1 MFGKGTFTKKNG
13 DVLIG
18 EFINGLINGKGR
30 YENAI
35 GEKYIGEFLSG
46 KKHGVGKLYN
56 KEGKL
61 IQVGNWK
68 NYK

>member
-35 GEKYIGEFLSG
+35 R
-46 KKHGVGKLYN
+46 
-56 KEGKL
+56 
-61 IQVGNWK
+61 WK
-68 NYK
+68 TF